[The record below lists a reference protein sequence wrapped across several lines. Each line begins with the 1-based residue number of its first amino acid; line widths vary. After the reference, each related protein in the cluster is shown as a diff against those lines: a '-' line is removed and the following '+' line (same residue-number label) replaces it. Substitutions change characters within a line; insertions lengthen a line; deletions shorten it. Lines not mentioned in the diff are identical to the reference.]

1 MSAGTG
7 VRHSEY
13 NASAIDTV
21 GFLQIWII
29 PDREGYEPRYAQKD
43 FSASTGITLVV
54 SPDGRDDSLTIR
66 QQASIYQLKLADEVE
81 HFSTDAQR
89 VYYLQIA
96 CGSMSVN
103 GQILESG
110 DGAAIW
116 DEDELR
122 FEAKGAVNALLMDL
136 RRN

>member
-1 MSAGTG
+1 IRDFHVTGVQTCALPILMSAGTG

-54 SPDGRDDSLTIR
+54 SPDGRDDSLAIR
-66 QQASIYQLKLADEVE
+66 QRSEERRVGKEGRGQAA
-81 HFSTDAQR
+81 R
-89 VYYLQIA
+89 
-96 CGSMSVN
+96 
-103 GQILESG
+103 
-110 DGAAIW
+110 
-116 DEDELR
+116 
-122 FEAKGAVNALLMDL
+122 
-136 RRN
+136 